1 VLDFT
6 ILFPLAPSLLFKTG
20 FQFRL
25 INFYRRDQVSNI
37 KYTEDHEWLR
47 EEADGSVTV
56 GVTNYAQEQL
66 GDLVYIQLPE
76 VGRSYAKGD
85 EAAVIESVKVAG
97 EIKMPAEGSVTE
109 VNQGIADDPALVNQ
123 DAEGAAWFFKF
134 KPAAGG
140 ALDGLLDKAGYDAF
154 VANH

>member
-1 VLDFT
+1 
-6 ILFPLAPSLLFKTG
+6 
-20 FQFRL
+20 
-25 INFYRRDQVSNI
+25 VSNI

-47 EEADGSVTV
+47 TEADGSVTV

-76 VGRSYAKGD
+76 VGREFAKGD

-97 EIKMPAEGSVTE
+97 EIKMPAAGAVTE
-109 VNQGIADDPALVNQ
+109 INQAIADDPALVNQ

-134 KPAAGG
+134 KPADAGE
-140 ALDGLLDKAGYDAF
+140 LDGLLDKAGYDNF
-154 VANH
+154 IANH

>member
-1 VLDFT
+1 M
-6 ILFPLAPSLLFKTG
+6 
-20 FQFRL
+20 
-25 INFYRRDQVSNI
+25 SNI

-47 EEADGSVTV
+47 TEADGSVTV

-76 VGRSYAKGD
+76 VGRNYTKGE

-97 EIKMPAEGSVTE
+97 EIKMPTEGDVTE
-109 VNQGIADDPALVNQ
+109 INQSIADDPALVNQ

-134 KPAAGG
+134 KPANA
-140 ALDGLLDKAGYDAF
+140 AELDGLLDKAGYDKF
-154 VANH
+154 VADLH

>member
-1 VLDFT
+1 
-6 ILFPLAPSLLFKTG
+6 
-20 FQFRL
+20 
-25 INFYRRDQVSNI
+25 VSNVQ
-37 KYTEDHEWLR
+37 YTEDHEWLR
-47 EEADGSVTV
+47 TEADGTVTV

-76 VGRSYAKGD
+76 AGRSYTKGE

-97 EIKMPAEGSVTE
+97 EIKMPIDGEVIA
-109 VNQGIADDPALVNQ
+109 VNQAIADDPALVNQ

-134 KPAAGG
+134 KPAG
-140 ALDGLLDKAGYDAF
+140 AVDGLLDKAGYEAF

>member
-1 VLDFT
+1 
-6 ILFPLAPSLLFKTG
+6 
-20 FQFRL
+20 
-25 INFYRRDQVSNI
+25 VSNI

-76 VGRSYAKGD
+76 VGRNYTKGE

-109 VNQGIADDPALVNQ
+109 VNQSVADDPALVNQ
-123 DAEGAAWFFKF
+123 DAEGGAWFFKF
-134 KPAAGG
+134 KPAGAGTF
-140 ALDGLLDKAGYDAF
+140 DGMLDKAAYDAF
-154 VANH
+154 VADQH